1 MRAAR
6 LTKKNTRIASGF
18 YLSPNAVQRSDHG
31 FFISL
36 IPATVWVILGYFV
49 LFSSSKID
57 GGIRTFSQV
66 LAIWIFVIAA
76 AIVIAGAYVTAAGLC
91 PIRDM
96 LRAMHSVR
104 P

>member
-1 MRAAR
+1 MC
-6 LTKKNTRIASGF
+6 
-18 YLSPNAVQRSDHG
+18 

-49 LFSSSKID
+49 LFSSAKANS
-57 GGIRTFSQV
+57 GIRIFGQV

-76 AIVIAGAYVTAAGLC
+76 AIVIAAAYVTAAGLC
-91 PIRDM
+91 PIGDM
-96 LRAMHSVR
+96 LRSMHSVR